1 MLNKNYMAGNV
12 HLSSEVAEPFD
23 IRLKKEKPE
32 LAAGVDKLK
41 ELIPEDGVILES
53 CRVSFTDGES
63 VFDVLQR
70 VCDEKGIR
78 MEYSSVEP
86 AHYREDC
93 R

>member
-41 ELIPEDGVILES
+41 TYGYIVDK
-53 CRVSFTDGES
+53 D
-63 VFDVLQR
+63 
-70 VCDEKGIR
+70 KYYIR
-78 MEYSSVEP
+78 K
-86 AHYREDC
+86 
-93 R
+93 